1 MLNAGTLTRMPRNT
15 VEPAAMV
22 KLPELKFP
30 YGVVERALAVAYQIP
45 DAVRPAGFRSMLA
58 NLQKMGSL
66 GLQARV
72 GRGAALT
79 YTPVEMHRLVLAL
92 EFSEFGLPPATVVG
106 LLDTY
111 WDSTLWP
118 IIYAAARPI
127 GLLPEEPEGKDTVLF
142 LGGGGLRTD
151 SLRGEKGPV
160 VPIIDRCSLD
170 ELPDAMRRWMTT
182 TPNARGL
189 IMNLSARLRAFH
201 SALAVTNLEDA
212 LDERQAALTEGRAA
226 LAGDKRPKA
235 RK

>member
-1 MLNAGTLTRMPRNT
+1 MPRNT
-15 VEPAAMV
+15 VEPAARV
-22 KLPELKFP
+22 KLPDLKFP
-30 YGVVERALAVAYQIP
+30 YGVVERALAVAYNIP

-92 EFSEFGLPPATVVG
+92 ELSEFGLPPATVVG

-127 GLLPEEPEGKDTVLF
+127 GSSQKNPKAKTPFFFSAAAVFGPTAYEARRAPSCRLLIDARSTNCRTPC
-142 LGGGGLRTD
+142 GGG
-151 SLRGEKGPV
+151 
-160 VPIIDRCSLD
+160 
-170 ELPDAMRRWMTT
+170 
-182 TPNARGL
+182 
-189 IMNLSARLRAFH
+189 
-201 SALAVTNLEDA
+201 
-212 LDERQAALTEGRAA
+212 
-226 LAGDKRPKA
+226 
-235 RK
+235 